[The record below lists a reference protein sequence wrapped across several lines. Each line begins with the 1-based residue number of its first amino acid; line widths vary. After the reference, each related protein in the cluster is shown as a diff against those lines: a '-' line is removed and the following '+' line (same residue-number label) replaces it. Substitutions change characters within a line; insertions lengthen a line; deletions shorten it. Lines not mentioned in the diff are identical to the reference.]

1 MVLLFLRFFVW
12 GACVAICCDIEC
24 SAQDPNVKALFDVFI
39 DAWFEQAAEGEESEE
54 DVNDDPVEPD
64 SGLAIVE
71 DSGDE
76 VH

>member
-1 MVLLFLRFFVW
+1 
-12 GACVAICCDIEC
+12 
-24 SAQDPNVKALFDVFI
+24 DPNVKALFDVFI

-76 VH
+76 VHDGLDGESVSLETPDLEDDD